1 MIGLKYLELRYM
13 GLHTLQNIINGDFNI
28 KIRTKDPNIK
38 IRTKDPNIKIRTK
51 DPKSGRKYLKI
62 LIF

>member
-1 MIGLKYLELRYM
+1 MIGLKYLELKYM
-13 GLHTLQNIINGDFNI
+13 GLRTLQNIISGDF
-28 KIRTKDPNIK
+28 NIK